1 MPNIKSAGKRAEL
14 AQLNMIKNRAV
25 KSLILTTNKT
35 FLKAVSEGD
44 KKKAE
49 EAFRAFCSILDKT
62 AKRGIIKP
70 NNASRNKSRAASKLK
85 SLK

>member
-14 AQLNMIKNRAV
+14 SQLNMIKNRAV
-25 KSLILTTNKT
+25 KSLILTTNKA
-35 FLKAVSEGD
+35 FLKAISEGD

-49 EAFRAFCSILDKT
+49 ETFRTLCSILDKS
-62 AKRGIIKP
+62 AKRRIIKP
-70 NNASRNKSRAASKLK
+70 NNASRKKSRAASKLK